1 MKKLVILLIAIVF
14 LAPQVFAQEEELE
27 EKEKVSKKDLD
38 QQSDEMQTLFGKR
51 KSNGGYGA
59 ISIGYSAI
67 DNRHALHFGARGAWV
82 IQHSF
87 AIGFGG
93 TGFLN
98 EYHYDVNLDQDVFL
112 TGGYGGLYLE
122 PIIFPKLPV
131 HISFPI
137 LIGAGGISFVSYND
151 EYYDAN
157 FVEDYEAFLII
168 EPGIDLELNLTRFM
182 RLGLGVTYRLPT
194 AFEFASTP
202 GNSVNSQSLRGVS
215 YNVTFKFGSF

>member
-14 LAPQVFAQEEELE
+14 LAPQAFAQEEELV
-27 EKEKVSKKDLD
+27 EKEKQSKKDLRK
-38 QQSDEMQTLFGKR
+38 QNDEMQTLFGKR
-51 KSNGGYGA
+51 RSNGGYGA
-59 ISIGYSAI
+59 ISMGYSTI
-67 DNRHALHFGARGAWV
+67 DNKHSFHFGARGAWV

-87 AIGFGG
+87 AVGFGG

-122 PIIFPKLPV
+122 PIIFPKFPV

-151 EYYDAN
+151 EYWDAN
-157 FVEDYEAFLII
+157 FVEDHEAFMII

-182 RLGLGVTYRLPT
+182 RLGLGATYRLPT
-194 AFEFASTP
+194 AFEFNTP
-202 GNSVNSQSLRGVS
+202 GNSASSQSLKGIT
-215 YNVTFKFGSF
+215 YNLTFKFGSF